1 MLASF
6 WVYFKT
12 TEFLLPKDKILPL
25 RCKILSGAKSLFII
39 QTEFFRGHRHRLS
52 VDMSRRLSCGTG
64 PVQRPG
70 APFSLI
76 AEFAVGPDPYKLIAN
91 AFLP

>member
-1 MLASF
+1 M
-6 WVYFKT
+6 YF
-12 TEFLLPKDKILPL
+12 
-25 RCKILSGAKSLFII
+25 LSGAKSLSII
-39 QTEFFRGHRHRLS
+39 QTEFFRGHRRRLS
-52 VDMSRRLSCGTG
+52 IDMSRRLSCGTG